1 MMTSIFVVGGSV
13 NRRNFVPVSVW
24 KQVRRNR
31 SVSRTSIPVFGREGL
46 GRVQALEGAV
56 VDVDVPAVV
65 PMLGAVDAAEAGI
78 WGVRERVIAWT
89 LLEQWTDR
97 QPFRASS

>member
-1 MMTSIFVVGGSV
+1 MMTSIFVAGGSV

-56 VDVDVPAVV
+56 ADVDIPAAVPT
-65 PMLGAVDAAEAGI
+65 VDAAEVGI
-78 WGVRERVIAWT
+78 WGVKERVIAWT
-89 LLEQWTDR
+89 L
-97 QPFRASS
+97 FVF